1 MANPHFSVLFARILV
16 LLAIASGWGLATPAR
31 AQEPTIDSVFADAP
45 FDKWAAQGPRE
56 EVPWKVHMS
65 ADRLSFHQRLIATI
79 QVEVPGPE
87 LLKRSHDEHITLL
100 IEVRNGQGVSSRN
113 YGLLELDNL
122 KPEMKRSDVEFSWQA
137 FAVPGQYEVSVALWD
152 KKSGEHN
159 FLHRLFHVDAYRND
173 PLPEMW
179 RGLDVFEFW
188 STKRDGPD
196 YMFHSDIEGRPN
208 LALATRRP
216 IHMEVLL
223 DLTPSA
229 EIFRGNYG
237 HYNHYLGA
245 ALPTFKLFNQIT
257 LSNGSRSAEAV
268 DVVQRHVVFEQN
280 DGKDL
285 DWTTLRKALSPDN
298 GPGVVSVKDLKN
310 KQQSPVYLREE
321 IVRRLKA
328 APDQAAK
335 PGGKPLH
342 VFVLIGSPMDFYTF
356 PKLPEIETGEENDC
370 VIYYIQFDI
379 FEHEQPRTHDPTR
392 HSNRGF
398 NRDRN
403 SDRDAD
409 NFERGRFNGNVGS
422 VEKMMKPLKTR
433 AFQVRSPDDVRRALA
448 KVMEEVGRM

>member
-1 MANPHFSVLFARILV
+1 MANPHFPVWFARILV
-16 LLAIASGWGLATPAR
+16 LLAIASGWSLATPLQAE
-31 AQEPTIDSVFADAP
+31 EPTVDSVFADAP
-45 FDKWAAQGPRE
+45 FNKWAEQGPRE

-113 YGLLELDNL
+113 YGLLELNNL

-152 KKSGEHN
+152 KKSSEHN
-159 FLHRLFHVDAYRND
+159 FMRRLFHVGAYRND

-179 RGLDVFEFW
+179 RGLDAFEFW

-196 YMFHSDIEGRPN
+196 YMFHSDIEGRPS
-208 LALATRRP
+208 LTLATRRP

-237 HYNHYLGA
+237 YYNRYVGA
-245 ALPTFKLFNQIT
+245 ALPTFKLFNQIN
-257 LSNGSRSAEAV
+257 LSNGSRRAAAV
-268 DVVQRHVVFEQN
+268 ELVQRHVVFEQN

-285 DWTTLRKALSPDN
+285 DWAILRKPLSPDN
-298 GPGVVSVKDLKN
+298 GPGVVSVKDLQN
-310 KQQSPVYLREE
+310 KLQSPVYLRDE

-328 APDQAAK
+328 GLDRAAK
-335 PGGKPLH
+335 PGEKPLH
-342 VFVLIGSPMDFYTF
+342 VFVVIASPMDFYTF
-356 PKLPEIETGEENDC
+356 PKLPEIETGNEQDC

-379 FEHEQPRTHDPTR
+379 FEQPRTHDPMR
-392 HSNRGF
+392 YSNRGF
-398 NRDRN
+398 NRDRT

-409 NFERGRFNGNVGS
+409 NFERGRFNGNAGS
-422 VEKMMKPLKTR
+422 VEKMMKPLKIR